1 LLKRL
6 DDFEQQCF
14 TDGDQMPTTFGRGN
28 KNKKEEQNSAQT
40 ETIKGLK
47 IETRQLEDAKDDL
60 ERAKSQLEG
69 SIRDE
74 RFN

>member
-1 LLKRL
+1 
-6 DDFEQQCF
+6 
-14 TDGDQMPTTFGRGN
+14 MPTTFGRGN

>member
-1 LLKRL
+1 MPLG
-6 DDFEQQCF
+6 DFVQQ
-14 TDGDQMPTTFGRGN
+14 FGRGN
-28 KNKKEEQNSAQT
+28 KSKKEEQNSAQT

-47 IETRQLEDAKDDL
+47 IEARQLEDAKDDL